1 MFFTKNKALYLRG
14 ENVPDRNFID
24 RRMTN
29 NVRVRARKKR
39 LELDDTYIEI
49 DPKDV
54 GTSFIKELIRK
65 IIIF

>member
-1 MFFTKNKALYLRG
+1 
-14 ENVPDRNFID
+14 
-24 RRMTN
+24 MTN
-29 NVRVRARKKR
+29 SVRVRARKKR